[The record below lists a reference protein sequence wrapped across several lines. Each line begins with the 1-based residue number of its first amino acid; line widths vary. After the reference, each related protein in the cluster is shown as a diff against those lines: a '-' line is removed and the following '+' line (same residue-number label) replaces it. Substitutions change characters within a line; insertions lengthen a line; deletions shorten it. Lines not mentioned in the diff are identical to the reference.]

1 MHHLVLVKDLGVDMI
16 LGIAFIHRYHLHY
29 DSETLGYFWKKS
41 NNSQKG
47 SLKVKKAQTLDSYY
61 INFIQC
67 DVRTNSGG
75 WPKQIDPQ
83 NLNFFPFVF
92 RKTPFLFK
100 FYGHKILA
108 GTNMEKFPTFVHN

>member
-75 WPKQIDPQ
+75 WPKQTCKVDEVPH
-83 NLNFFPFVF
+83 FSFTFPPSTDLYDV
-92 RKTPFLFK
+92 TPAK
-100 FYGHKILA
+100 N
-108 GTNMEKFPTFVHN
+108 TDV